1 MTSSHSYSRRRPSR
15 TPRPSIG
22 ILVEGK
28 VTEPEY
34 LDALRKALGIP
45 KGLVEIE
52 KS

>member
-1 MTSSHSYSRRRPSR
+1 
-15 TPRPSIG
+15 
-22 ILVEGK
+22 VEGK